1 MAGEY
6 CEFID
11 TVKCSDY
18 SVSRDTVKCVD
29 PGGMILVGRN
39 KVKLKINQS
48 KILLVFHSH

>member
-18 SVSRDTVKCVD
+18 SINRDTVCRSWWHD
-29 PGGMILVGRN
+29 TGREE
-39 KVKLKINQS
+39 
-48 KILLVFHSH
+48 